1 MKKSKLNRADFSL
14 DFLRETCDTICQ
26 DAINGGEKP
35 VNAINL
41 GNALA
46 KSKDIALELLSSALS
61 RTRVEP
67 IGTTGVKAHW
77 TGEPGANRV
86 AVSGRAGNID
96 IELDGPHAPTVEY
109 VEQGE
114 KRIVAFKNLKDISCE
129 LDPGTLD
136 KIATPKGAA
145 IAACAGAAVG
155 LFGWFLISVLRSVST
170 VATDADDAAAPAIAS
185 EAESTDEN

>member
-1 MKKSKLNRADFSL
+1 MKQELRSL
-14 DFLRETCDTICQ
+14 DLSRYVETSGNRTT
-26 DAINGGEKP
+26 

-67 IGTTGVKAHW
+67 IRDTDGINGVKARW
-77 TGEPGANRV
+77 VGEPGTNRV
-86 AVSGRAGNID
+86 AVSSPAGHAD
-96 IELDGPHAPTVEY
+96 IELDGPRAPTVEY
-109 VEQGE
+109 VQHGE
-114 KRIVAFKNLKDISCE
+114 KRIVAFRNLKDVSCE

-155 LFGWFLISVLRSVST
+155 LFGWFLISVLRSVSMA
-170 VATDADDAAAPAIAS
+170 ATNEEDSSVPSIAS
-185 EAESTDEN
+185 EAENTDEH